1 MPYPG
6 RSPCIPVIIAKFV
19 SRRDTLVDL
28 GTNGSKLDVRLLG
41 IDAPEIA
48 YGKNPGEPSG
58 ADILL
63 RVT

>member
-1 MPYPG
+1 
-6 RSPCIPVIIAKFV
+6 
-19 SRRDTLVDL
+19 VDL